1 MDKDKRN
8 KILKQI
14 VSIGILIILI
24 ILLAQ
29 ISNIT
34 GNDFEYI
41 VDASKL
47 QIIYFDVG
55 QADSTL
61 IMNDGKTT
69 LIDGGNDS
77 DGDAI
82 VKYIKSQ
89 NISRI
94 DTVVATH
101 LHADHVGG
109 LDDIIDSFDIGTVYM
124 PDTVN
129 TNKQVEEFLDAMERK
144 NLEYEVPEIG
154 TKFDN
159 GLANCEVMSID
170 NNAEDLNNSSI
181 VIQMNYLEQ
190 IYLFMGDS
198 EKEVENSR
206 EWNKVNVLKVG
217 HHGSNSSSTEK
228 FLNQVKPE
236 IAIISV
242 GANNQYKH
250 PSIDVLTR
258 LKNLN
263 TIIYRTDEKGSI
275 LLESDGKQN
284 VVKKIVTNY

>member
-24 ILLAQ
+24 ILLIQ

-34 GNDFEYI
+34 GTDFEYI
-41 VDASKL
+41 VDESKL

-69 LIDGGNDS
+69 LIDGGNDL

-190 IYLFMGDS
+190 SYLFMGDS

-250 PSIDVLTR
+250 PSTDVLTR
-258 LKNLN
+258 LKSLN
-263 TIIYRTDEKGSI
+263 INIYRTDEYGSI
-275 LLESDGKQN
+275 LLESNGMQN
-284 VVKKIVTNY
+284 IVKKIKTSN

>member
-24 ILLAQ
+24 ILLIQ

-34 GNDFEYI
+34 GTDFEYI
-41 VDASKL
+41 VDESKL

-69 LIDGGNDS
+69 LIDGGNDL

-124 PDTVN
+124 PDTMN

-190 IYLFMGDS
+190 SYLFMGDS

-250 PSIDVLTR
+250 PSTDVLTR
-258 LKNLN
+258 LKSLN
-263 TIIYRTDEKGSI
+263 INIYRTDEYGSI
-275 LLESDGKQN
+275 LLESNGMQN
-284 VVKKIVTNY
+284 IVKKIKTSN